1 MRFPLPPSTSSRTQ
15 TRNQLQAVKL
25 TATTLDFL
33 IPDLQHSITQLDAKI
48 EHLRQQIRVLIGANE
63 PLQDTFKLLIN
74 VTSSVH

>member
-1 MRFPLPPSTSSRTQ
+1 VRFPLPPSTSSRTQ